1 MKDFLQRIN
10 SPVTIPAF
18 LSLVYFI
25 IKEWVGFEIPGWDG
39 FLALLLG
46 LLAGFGV
53 VNNPTNKTGF

>member
-18 LSLVYFI
+18 LSLMYFI
-25 IKEWVGFEIPGWDG
+25 VKEWIGFEIPGWDG
-39 FLALLLG
+39 FLALFLG

-53 VNNPTNKTGF
+53 VNNPTDKEHF